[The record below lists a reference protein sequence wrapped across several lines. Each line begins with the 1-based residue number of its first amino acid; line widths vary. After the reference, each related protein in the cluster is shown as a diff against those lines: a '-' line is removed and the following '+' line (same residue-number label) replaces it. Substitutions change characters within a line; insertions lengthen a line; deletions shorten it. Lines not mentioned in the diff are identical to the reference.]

1 MSGEHTAIIAAA
13 AVVTYATRLAGLSL
27 GDWNMPQSMRR
38 IFDRVPVA
46 VFAALAAPGIAGS
59 DVDISPRLAG
69 ALVAVVAFLIA
80 RQYWIGLL
88 AGMLGYGLA
97 RWMF

>member
-1 MSGEHTAIIAAA
+1 MNGEHAAIIAAA

-27 GDWNMPQSMRR
+27 GDWTMPAELRR

-46 VFAALAAPGIAGS
+46 VLAALAAPGIAGS
-59 DVDISPRLAG
+59 DVDISPRLFGAVV
-69 ALVAVVAFLIA
+69 ALVAFLFA
-80 RQYWIGLL
+80 RQYWVGLVV
-88 AGMLGYGLA
+88 GMVGYGLA

>member
-1 MSGEHTAIIAAA
+1 MNGENAAIIAAA
-13 AVVTYATRLAGLSL
+13 AVVTYSTRLAGLSL
-27 GDWNMPQSMRR
+27 GDRTMPAELRR

-59 DVDISPRLAG
+59 NVDISPRLAG
-69 ALVAVVAFLIA
+69 SLVAVFAFLIA
-80 RQYWIGLL
+80 RQYWVGLL

-97 RWMF
+97 RWIL